1 MDVLN
6 TFPALGPYMGVTR
19 DTTVSFKINRKAS
32 RNFRVIVYGAY
43 NAMGLIGSERN
54 GIAVLDEDQR
64 AVLCDDIERG
74 DSGYFGPSN
83 RQLETFETIKGLSW
97 AAFRELINESP
108 RARYTI

>member
-54 GIAVLDEDQR
+54 GIAVLDDDQK
-64 AVLCDDIERG
+64 AVLCDDIERE

-83 RQLETFETIKGLSW
+83 RQLNAFESITSLPW
-97 AAFRELINESP
+97 ADFREMINANA
-108 RARYTI
+108 RARYSI